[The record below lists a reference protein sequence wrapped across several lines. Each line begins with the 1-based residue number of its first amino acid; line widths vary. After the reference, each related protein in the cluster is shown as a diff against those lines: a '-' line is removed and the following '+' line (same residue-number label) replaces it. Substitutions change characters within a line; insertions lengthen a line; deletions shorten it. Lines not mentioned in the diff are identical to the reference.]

1 MKKALITILIV
12 LFFFSSLGFS
22 KGVDVA
28 LFIPGV
34 IGGNPIFELMT
45 NGVRKAQTQMGFS
58 LNIVEGGYNPGV
70 WEDQFKALVL
80 TGKYK
85 FIITV
90 TEGMPQ
96 IIKKVSALSPNTRFL
111 LLDGKI
117 EGIKNAYGVK
127 FKDREMTYLAGVFA
141 ALVTTSSMKYANPQK
156 KIGLI
161 AGDVYPAMEKE
172 LLPGY
177 REGAL
182 SIEKDVEVIFSSV
195 GNWNDPGKGKEI
207 AVAQYSQGVDII
219 LNIAGASGIGIIDA
233 AKKRGGYV
241 IAVDTNQN
249 GRAPGII
256 LASALKRIDVSA
268 YETLKSAIL
277 GKIQYGITVE
287 EGIRSQKIGFTLDD
301 PYFKKYV
308 PKVIQDK
315 MRDTIE
321 KIKNGEIVIQ

>member
-1 MKKALITILIV
+1 MKKIVVTFLII

-22 KGVDVA
+22 KNIDVA

-45 NGVRKAQTQMGFS
+45 SGVKSAQKELGFS

-70 WEDQFKALVL
+70 WEDQFKALAL
-80 TGKYK
+80 MGKYE

-96 IIKKVSALSPNTRFL
+96 IIKKVSSLSPTTKFL

-117 EGIKNAYGVK
+117 EGVKNAYGVK
-127 FKDREMTYLAGVFA
+127 FKDKEMTYLAGVFS

-161 AGDVYPAMEKE
+161 AGDIYPAMEGE

-177 REGAL
+177 KEGAL
-182 SIEKDVEVIFSSV
+182 SIDKDIEVVFSSV
-195 GNWNDPGKGKEI
+195 GSWNNPGRGKEI

-219 LNIAGASGIGIIDA
+219 LNIAGASGIGIINA
-233 AKKRGGYV
+233 AKKQGGYV
-241 IAVDTNQN
+241 VAVDTNQN
-249 GRAPGII
+249 GKAPGII
-256 LASALKRIDVSA
+256 LGSVLKRIDVSA
-268 YETLKSAIL
+268 YETLKAAIL
-277 GKIQYGITVE
+277 GKIHYGITIE
-287 EGIRSQKIGFTLDD
+287 EGIKSQKIDFTLDD

-308 PKVIQDK
+308 PKGIQDK

-321 KIKNGEIVIQ
+321 KIKDGETDI